1 MLDAKELEIISK
13 MLDEAYPNPLVNVL
27 LWAIAGLEDAGKASR
42 ARGANNI
49 ADADDRFINAM
60 QKAYDALNDYTTERH
75 DKALREYYAKNR

>member
-49 ADADDRFINAM
+49 ADADNRFIHAM
-60 QKAYDALNDYTTERH
+60 HKAMEALNTYEDEKH